1 MTLEE
6 TGCCPRF
13 DPAPW
18 EDTTVDWED
27 KLFLKD
33 SVRCL
38 FRIPLNFGS
47 VMTRN
52 MERIGAAD
60 AGTPGE
66 CLVLSD
72 CVSLWRTDVFLHV
85 SKEVPGAEHVRLTG
99 RYRTAVFEGHYK
111 NSGCWAQEMT
121 DRMQA
126 EGEALKKILFYYTT
140 CPKCAEAYGKNYV
153 VLLAQV

>member
-1 MTLEE
+1 MSVQD

-13 DPAPW
+13 NPEPW
-18 EDTTVDWED
+18 EDTTVEWDD
-27 KLFLKD
+27 KLFIKD

-38 FRIPLNFGS
+38 FRIPLNFGR

-52 MERIGAAD
+52 MERIGAAK

-72 CVSLWRTDVFLHV
+72 CCSLWRTDVYLHV
-85 SKEVPGAEHVRLTG
+85 AKEKPGAEHVRLTG

-121 DRMQA
+121 DRMKA